1 VLEQVFVRREPDA
14 FEEPA
19 SASDTT
25 ASAYRISHPVHASST
40 LSDVLLRELT
50 PAAAAAEAPVVEG
63 LNACADSFYS
73 SQARLGS
80 DFDDRNEHLLSALK
94 ARYPEVRYAPL
105 RREGVHERRSGSGW
119 GSSRCC
125 RRIRSVE

>member
-1 VLEQVFVRREPDA
+1 VSSLFINLAEPSERRGEGTLGLFSQVFVRREPDA

-19 SASDTT
+19 SASDTS

-40 LSDVLLRELT
+40 LSDGLLRELT
-50 PAAAAAEAPVVEG
+50 AAAAAAAEAPVVEG

-94 ARYPEVRYAPL
+94 TRYPEVKSAPPQQ
-105 RREGVHERRSGSGW
+105 G
-119 GSSRCC
+119 
-125 RRIRSVE
+125 

>member
-1 VLEQVFVRREPDA
+1 MFEQVFVRREPDA

-19 SASDTT
+19 SASDTA

-40 LSDVLLRELT
+40 LSDALLRELT
-50 PAAAAAEAPVVEG
+50 TAAEAPVVEG

-80 DFDDRNEHLLSALK
+80 HFDDRNEHLLNALK
-94 ARYPEVRYAPL
+94 TRYPEVSMRDAIAGVFLTL
-105 RREGVHERRSGSGW
+105 RLRFVW
-119 GSSRCC
+119 
-125 RRIRSVE
+125 VLWTVLLP